1 MSLLVVGS
9 VAFDSVKTA
18 AGARTNSLGGSALY
32 FSASASYFTEVSL
45 VAVVGEDFSEVNR
58 KTLSAREIDISGLET
73 AKGKTFRWEGIYDT
87 QNLNSRETVDTQ
99 LNVFADFSPSIGK
112 NNISHPLLFLA
123 NIDPVL
129 QSQVL
134 KQMNPKPKIVALDT
148 MDYWINDHRD
158 NLQNTIENVD
168 VLFMDETEI
177 KSFTS
182 KSTIFAA
189 AQTVREMGPRIVLV
203 KRGEYGVLMFNEGD
217 IFSVPAFPVQDVIDP
232 TGAGDSFA
240 GGFMGYLSST
250 NDFSPESMRRAT
262 VVASVMGSFAV
273 EGFSTERVGELTKL
287 EIEDRFRGISG
298 MTYFEPLE
306 NSEKLFIHTKTG
318 EKIGN

>member
-18 AGARTNSLGGSALY
+18 TGSRKDALGGSALY
-32 FSASASYFTEVSL
+32 FSSAASYFTKVNL
-45 VAVVGEDFSEVNR
+45 VAVVGEDFSEANK
-58 KTLSAREIDISGLET
+58 KTLTTRCVDISGLET

-87 QNLNSRETVDTQ
+87 QNLNSRETIDTQ
-99 LNVFADFSPSIGK
+99 LNVFANFAPSLEE
-112 NNISHPLLFLA
+112 NNIAHPLLFLA

-129 QSQVL
+129 QYQVL
-134 KQMNPKPKIVALDT
+134 NQMNPRPKIVALDT
-148 MDYWINDHRD
+148 MDYWINDHRG
-158 NLQNTIENVD
+158 NLENIVENVD
-168 VLFMDETEI
+168 VLFMDEKEI

-189 AQTVREMGPRIVLV
+189 AQAVRDMGPRIVLV
-203 KRGEYGVLMFNEGD
+203 KRGEYGVVMFNEGD
-217 IFSVPAFPVQDVIDP
+217 IFYVPAFPVENVVDP

-250 NDFSPESMRRAT
+250 NDFSPGSLRRAT

-273 EGFSTERVGELTKL
+273 EGFSTERVGKLTNP
-287 EIEDRFRGISG
+287 EIEDRFRGIAG
-298 MTYFEPLE
+298 MTYFEPLQNKE
-306 NSEKLFIHTKTG
+306 ELF
-318 EKIGN
+318 N